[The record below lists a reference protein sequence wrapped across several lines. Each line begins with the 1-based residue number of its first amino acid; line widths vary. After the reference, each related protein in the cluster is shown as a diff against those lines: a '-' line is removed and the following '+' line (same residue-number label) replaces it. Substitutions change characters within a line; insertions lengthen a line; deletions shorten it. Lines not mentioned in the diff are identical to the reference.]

1 MCGGSKYYSG
11 AQAVTEDEINRQA
24 AVLAAIADQLPWTTI
39 EDWNASRFTP
49 DVLDQEIRELRA
61 SFGVADKKQKSN

>member
-1 MCGGSKYYSG
+1 
-11 AQAVTEDEINRQA
+11 VTEDEINRQA
-24 AVLAAIADQLPWTTI
+24 AVLAAIADQLPWATI

-61 SFGVADKKQKSN
+61 SFGVPDKQS